1 MADENL
7 VLRQLRELREENQTH
22 FATINGK
29 MAALDEKV
37 GSLATGMV
45 SLRREMRELS
55 DTVQPLAIALTHLD
69 QRVARIEDR
78 LTNMETHLPGPAE

>member
-1 MADENL
+1 MTDENL

-29 MAALDEKV
+29 MASLLEKA
-37 GSLATGMV
+37 GSLATGML
-45 SLRREMRELS
+45 SLRREMCEFSNTAQR
-55 DTVQPLAIALTHLD
+55 LAIALTHLD

-78 LTNMETHLPGPAE
+78 LTNLDTHLPGPAE